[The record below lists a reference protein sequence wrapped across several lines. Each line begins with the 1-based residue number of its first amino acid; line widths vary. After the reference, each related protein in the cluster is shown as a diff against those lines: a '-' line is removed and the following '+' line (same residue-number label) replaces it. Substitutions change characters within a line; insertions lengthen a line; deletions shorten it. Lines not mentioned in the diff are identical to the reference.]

1 MDRTKAIAAAALALL
16 LLLTGC
22 TRSERIIV
30 GSKNFTEQL
39 LIGEIVSQHL
49 EARLKDTGVIIERKL
64 NLGGTLVAHT
74 ALITGQIDLYPEY
87 TGTAVTSVLKQE
99 PKPQPPAVRAQVKEG
114 YRQWNVEWL
123 KPLGFNNT
131 FAMVVRS
138 ELAQMDGITKLS
150 EAASRSW
157 TLGIGY
163 EFLNRA
169 DGLAGLQKAYSLQLA
184 RSPLTMDL
192 GLLYKALEEGQVDM
206 VAANSTDA
214 QLASDEFTVLEDDR
228 GFFPPYEAS
237 LVARAAVLRPEVR
250 QALAELSGV
259 FTDEVMR
266 NLNAEVTLR
275 QRPVVT
281 VAREF
286 LQSRSSAQP

>member
-1 MDRTKAIAAAALALL
+1 
-16 LLLTGC
+16 
-22 TRSERIIV
+22 
-30 GSKNFTEQL
+30 
-39 LIGEIVSQHL
+39 
-49 EARLKDTGVIIERKL
+49 
-64 NLGGTLVAHT
+64 
-74 ALITGQIDLYPEY
+74 
-87 TGTAVTSVLKQE
+87 
-99 PKPQPPAVRAQVKEG
+99 
-114 YRQWNVEWL
+114 
-123 KPLGFNNT
+123 
-131 FAMVVRS
+131 
-138 ELAQMDGITKLS
+138 
-150 EAASRSW
+150 
-157 TLGIGY
+157 
-163 EFLNRA
+163 
-169 DGLAGLQKAYSLQLA
+169 
-184 RSPLTMDL
+184 
-192 GLLYKALEEGQVDM
+192 M